1 MGHDLRT
8 RSTPRGRA
16 ASPPERA
23 APRTPRAPMPRRLTR
38 RAGPHAGLQ
47 SAVGR
52 QLRWTIVSD
61 PTPEQR
67 LTVDETTSDGQ
78 VVLTLTGELDPHTAA
93 TLQAVLDRTL
103 ADGPATLLFDLTDL
117 KFIDS
122 SGLRVLIDA
131 HKALSE
137 RGGELVV
144 RNPSTTAR
152 RLFEITKLDDHFR
165 IEQTDPTA

>member
-1 MGHDLRT
+1 
-8 RSTPRGRA
+8 
-16 ASPPERA
+16 
-23 APRTPRAPMPRRLTR
+23 
-38 RAGPHAGLQ
+38 
-47 SAVGR
+47 
-52 QLRWTIVSD
+52 VSD

-93 TLQAVLDRTL
+93 TLQAVLDRTM
-103 ADGPATLLFDLTDL
+103 ADGTSSLVFDLTAL

-131 HKALSE
+131 HKTLIE

-144 RNPSTTAR
+144 RNPTTTAQ
-152 RLFEITKLDDHFR
+152 RLFEITKLDEHFR
-165 IEQTDPTA
+165 IEQSDPTA